1 MSSPENSLL
10 SLPLGPP
17 GCREHYPGSTQH
29 QARGRPC
36 PLQATGSVGP
46 GCDLCQ
52 GLGTEGSVEMRT
64 DGASASSALLPS
76 YSFSPCCF
84 LSPFGKSFFNSIH
97 ALRTHCICKTQSLP
111 WRTEVPFGPCSYL
124 HSGPNRKQM
133 SPSNPGSLRRVCLQR
148 CRGRGRRSQESSKLV
163 ISSESEGTREEKFP
177 EGS

>member
-52 GLGTEGSVEMRT
+52 GLGTEGNVEMRT

-97 ALRTHCICKTQSLP
+97 ALRMHCICKKHKAFHGGLRCPLAPAPIFIQAPTGNRCLP
-111 WRTEVPFGPCSYL
+111 PIQEA
-124 HSGPNRKQM
+124 SG
-133 SPSNPGSLRRVCLQR
+133 GSVYKGAEGGGAGARRAANL
-148 CRGRGRRSQESSKLV
+148 
-163 ISSESEGTREEKFP
+163 
-177 EGS
+177 